1 VGRVRIIIRFKSG
14 YELSITC
21 DEFVIK
27 TNRITGEIDSY
38 DIKGIKDNKP
48 IFFRSEDV
56 ECVYAEIKS
65 ARNLENYQKD
75 MIVPSGR
82 QRGRKNE
89 QMLWVLLLSSR
100 LYVESMRFL

>member
-1 VGRVRIIIRFKSG
+1 MRIIIRFKSG
-14 YELSITC
+14 YELPITC

-56 ECVYAEIKS
+56 ECVFAERRADEI
-65 ARNLENYQKD
+65 D
-75 MIVPSGR
+75 
-82 QRGRKNE
+82 
-89 QMLWVLLLSSR
+89 
-100 LYVESMRFL
+100 